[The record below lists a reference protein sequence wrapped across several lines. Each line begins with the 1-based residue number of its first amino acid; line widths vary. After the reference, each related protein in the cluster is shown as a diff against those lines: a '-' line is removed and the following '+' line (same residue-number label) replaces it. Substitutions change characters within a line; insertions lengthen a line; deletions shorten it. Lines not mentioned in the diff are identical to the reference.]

1 MTTGP
6 RRRRARRLP
15 SRHETDLSD
24 QEYAL
29 IRELIPAPRPGGR
42 PRRLDQREL
51 INAVLY
57 LVETGAPWRLLPPG
71 FPPWPTV
78 YWYFR
83 RWEREGVWERIHA
96 RLLRAGR
103 RPSGAVPTRRRS
115 PSAKAARGAHA

>member
-6 RRRRARRLP
+6 GPRHGGRPP

-24 QEYAL
+24 AEYAL
-29 IRELIPAPRPGGR
+29 IRNLIPAPRPGGR

-57 LVETGAPWRLLPPG
+57 LMETGVPWRLLPQD
-71 FPPWPTV
+71 FPAWPTV

-96 RLLRAGR
+96 RLLSAGR
-103 RPSGAVPTRRRS
+103 RFRAVPTRRR
-115 PSAKAARGAHA
+115 HASGRTTRRIHA